1 MSLLVPML
9 LPPRNMPWYHPRTHF
24 QYTIHVSNVTTWRH
38 RFNHLR
44 KIIDTW
50 APVSQ
55 RASVSNPA
63 HFWQYI
69 YAPQNELPGHAPVV
83 TNGLQRHLSSLCLLC
98 IFALRKR
105 IWPGKVSYVV
115 SSVSVDISLNNSWHL
130 QNHYTAWKRR
140 YPFCFH
146 RTFRHSGT
154 SSLQLHPVP
163 LMQPSPVSWHPSTS
177 SCKMIC
183 WATFEAMISVVY
195 TCCPT
200 WTTLTPLKLW
210 LVTRYIMWSR
220 IPLHWG
226 TDSVEGFFQG
236 GKIWLHCFQCCH
248 WITG

>member
-98 IFALRKR
+98 IFALPKR

-115 SSVSVDISLNNSWHL
+115 SSVSVDISLNNSWQL

-140 YPFCFH
+140 YLFASTEPSDMVGQVRSNYTLSRWCSLLPFPD
-146 RTFRHSGT
+146 T
-154 SSLQLHPVP
+154 LLHPRAKWSVEP
-163 LMQPSPVSWHPSTS
+163 HLKQWSQLSTP
-177 SCKMIC
+177 
-183 WATFEAMISVVY
+183 AALHE
-195 TCCPT
+195 
-200 WTTLTPLKLW
+200 
-210 LVTRYIMWSR
+210 
-220 IPLHWG
+220 LHWHHWNC
-226 TDSVEGFFQG
+226 D
-236 GKIWLHCFQCCH
+236 WLPD
-248 WITG
+248 T